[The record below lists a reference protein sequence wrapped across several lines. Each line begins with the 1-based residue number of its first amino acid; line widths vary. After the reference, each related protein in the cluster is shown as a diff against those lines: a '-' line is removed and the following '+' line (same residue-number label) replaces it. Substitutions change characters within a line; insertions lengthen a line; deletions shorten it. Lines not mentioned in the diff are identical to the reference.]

1 MKTTD
6 SLDTRRCPVCLKNLS
21 DSARA
26 NQLYCSTTCA
36 ERGRKRRQRNKPI
49 ADPVI
54 SAHDASQLEEEL
66 RLKDRR
72 IARLEALVKQQRYL
86 NAKNRSR
93 ALDAQ
98 SAIATARDKQ
108 RETETEITQSLE
120 ERIAS
125 YLERIATLEIEAE
138 ALRKR
143 NAQSQ
148 QHIQELQAAHQFAI
162 DQSQH
167 FKKEMKNAA
176 SAIAKLKASLS
187 APSAIFVDYRYF
199 ARWYFQ
205 KKPKREWD
213 DHDYN
218 RLNRLNSYIKSAS
231 TAHQAKTGQGQARKP
246 KTRVR
251 MNRFQ

>member
-1 MKTTD
+1 MEQV
-6 SLDTRRCPVCLKNLS
+6 SPLCPVCHGPLPAQSRKT
-21 DSARA
+21 RK
-26 NQLYCSTTCA
+26 YCSTSC
-36 ERGRKRRQRNKPI
+36 RKKASYRLEKDLPL
-49 ADPVI
+49 ADPVL
-54 SAHDASQLEEEL
+54 SAVKATELLQELEQSSQ
-66 RLKDRR
+66 RV
-72 IARLEALVKQQRYL
+72 ARLEALVKRQRHL

-138 ALRKR
+138 ALRKK

-167 FKKEMKNAA
+167 FKKEMKTAA

-231 TAHQAKTGQGQARKP
+231 TSHQAKAVQGQVRKP